1 MHWYAVS
8 TKPHQEKQ
16 AELHIKQC
24 GIECFLPLLKESKI
38 IRRMRKTVIEPLFPG
53 YLFAR
58 FELERHYRAV
68 SYATGVRRIVEFGSG
83 PVKLDAT
90 MIDAIKERLNNG
102 YVTLMP
108 IRPVHG
114 QVVYIKGGPLAGLEA
129 VFVREMTERNRVL
142 VLLNTLGFHAKLT
155 LNIDQVSLPQAL

>member
-16 AELHIKQC
+16 AELHIQQC

-38 IRRMRKTVIEPLFPG
+38 IRRTCKTIIAPLFPG

-58 FELERHYRAV
+58 FDVDKHCRAV
-68 SYATGVRRIVEFGSG
+68 SYATGVRKIVEFGSG
-83 PVKLDAT
+83 PFELDAT
-90 MIDAIKERLNNG
+90 MIDAIKERLNDG

-108 IRPVHG
+108 VRPAHG
-114 QVVYIKGGPLAGLEA
+114 QVVHIKGGPLAGLEA
-129 VFVREMTERNRVL
+129 VFVREMPERNRV
-142 VLLNTLGFHAKLT
+142 VLLLTALGFQARLT
-155 LNIDQVSLPQAL
+155 MDAEHVSLPQAL

>member
-38 IRRMRKTVIEPLFPG
+38 IRRTRQTVIKPLFPG

-58 FELERHYRAV
+58 FKLERHYRAV

-83 PVKLDAT
+83 PVELDAT
-90 MIDAIKERLNNG
+90 MIDAIKERLHDG

-108 IRPVHG
+108 VRPVHG
-114 QVVYIKGGPLAGLEA
+114 QVVHIKGGPLAGFEA
-129 VFVREMTERNRVL
+129 VFVREVTDRNRVL
-142 VLLNTLGFHAKLT
+142 LLLNTLGFHAKLMMD
-155 LNIDQVSLPQAL
+155 IDQVSLPQAL

>member
-58 FELERHYRAV
+58 FDLDKHYRAV
-68 SYATGVRRIVEFGSG
+68 SYATGVRKIVEFGSG
-83 PVKLDAT
+83 PVELDAT

-114 QVVYIKGGPLAGLEA
+114 QVVHIKGGPLAGLEA

>member
-8 TKPHQEKQ
+8 TKPHRENQ

-24 GIECFLPLLKESKI
+24 GIECFLPLLKENKI
-38 IRRMRKTVIEPLFPG
+38 IRRTRKTVIEPLFPG

-58 FELERHYRAV
+58 FDLDKHCRAV
-68 SYATGVRRIVEFGSG
+68 SYATGVRKIVEFGSG
-83 PVKLDAT
+83 PVELDAT
-90 MIDAIKERLNNG
+90 MIDAIKERVSDG

-108 IRPVHG
+108 VRPMYGQIVH
-114 QVVYIKGGPLAGLEA
+114 IKGGPLAGLEA
-129 VFVREMTERNRVL
+129 VFIREMTDRNRVL
-142 VLLNTLGFHAKLT
+142 LLLNTLGFHAKVT

>member
-1 MHWYAVS
+1 MPWYAVS

-16 AELHIKQC
+16 AELHINQC
-24 GIECFLPLLKESKI
+24 GIECLLPLLKESKI

-58 FELERHYRAV
+58 FELDKHCRAV
-68 SYATGVRRIVEFGSG
+68 SYATGVRKIVEFGSG
-83 PVKLDAT
+83 PVELDAT

-108 IRPVHG
+108 VRPVRG
-114 QVVYIKGGPLAGLEA
+114 QVVHIKGGPLAGVEA
-129 VFVREMTERNRVL
+129 VFMREMTGRNRVL
-142 VLLNTLGFHAKLT
+142 LLLNTLGFHAKVT
-155 LNIDQVSLPQAL
+155 LNSDQVSRSKAM

>member
-58 FELERHYRAV
+58 FDLDKHYRAV

>member
-58 FELERHYRAV
+58 FDLDKHYRAV
-68 SYATGVRRIVEFGSG
+68 CYATGVRKIVEFGSG

-90 MIDAIKERLNNG
+90 MIEAIKERLNNG

-114 QVVYIKGGPLAGLEA
+114 QVVHIKGGPLAGLEA